1 MQDVVD
7 DSGAQVAATQGGCA
21 IRGVSQGCTALRLV
35 LTFRSLLLT
44 MSDTSRPTESR
55 PASASTEPVAVP
67 AQPAGEKVATERP
80 ALDPTR
86 YGDWEKNGRC
96 IDF

>member
-1 MQDVVD
+1 M
-7 DSGAQVAATQGGCA
+7 
-21 IRGVSQGCTALRLV
+21 
-35 LTFRSLLLT
+35 T

-55 PASASTEPVAVP
+55 PASASPETKAVP
-67 AQPAGEKVATERP
+67 AQPAGEKAATERP

>member
-1 MQDVVD
+1 MR
-7 DSGAQVAATQGGCA
+7 QVL
-21 IRGVSQGCTALRLV
+21 ISRR
-35 LTFRSLLLT
+35 LLLT
-44 MSDTSRPTESR
+44 MSDTPRPTESR
-55 PASASTEPVAVP
+55 PVSAPAEPVAVP
-67 AQPAGEKVATERP
+67 ARPAGDKAATERP